1 MFEYD
6 HSFATPEDLA
16 DPKLAADLATV
27 NRYAAMPTNEAA
39 VRGYFETEL
48 ARAGFVDIQVHGDYS
63 DKIRPMLRLF
73 WLLAVVPMFFVRLVR
88 AEKFFINTLA
98 GAKGYA
104 GPEALA
110 LRCHYREE
118 TQSRGRRCGDRQW
131 RGRRRQGQSAGRA
144 MMTGVNL

>member
-6 HSFATPEDLA
+6 HSFATPEGLA

-63 DKIRPMLRLF
+63 DNIRPMLRLF

-104 GPEALA
+104 GQKHWRYVAITARKPKAA
-110 LRCHYREE
+110 
-118 TQSRGRRCGDRQW
+118 GDFAAT
-131 RGRRRQGQSAGRA
+131 GSGEVVEDKSSLPAGQ
-144 MMTGVNL
+144 